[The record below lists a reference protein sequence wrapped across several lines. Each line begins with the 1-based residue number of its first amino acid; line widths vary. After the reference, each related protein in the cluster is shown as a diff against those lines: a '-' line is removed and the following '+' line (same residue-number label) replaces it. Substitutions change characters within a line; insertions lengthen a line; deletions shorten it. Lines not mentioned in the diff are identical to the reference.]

1 MKDLKLKILQE
12 LIAAGLVYVSNKA
25 DKSDWFVLKN
35 GNKTPIFFT
44 THRLNAYPKTMKKIV
59 NYTIALMEENNIVF
73 DSIAG
78 ASYGGILYAMWVS
91 YKLNKPSLC
100 IRKEGKK
107 DYDDKGE
114 ILGITNKGD
123 KCILFEDATVS
134 GGSSWSFVKI
144 LGKYDVEVPCIIT
157 LLDAELGVKEI
168 FAEKGIK
175 LYNLFTWREMCDE
188 YMKHNDVGEFVHDYI
203 EMIDKKCV
211 EINIVTQQV
220 VLQTSMQLFKK

>member
-1 MKDLKLKILQE
+1 MKDLKLKILRE
-12 LIAAGLVYVSNKA
+12 LIADGLLQISNKA

-35 GNKTPIFFT
+35 GDKTPIFFT
-44 THRLNAYPKTMKKIV
+44 THRLNSYPKTMKKIV
-59 NYTIALMEENNIVF
+59 NYTIALMEENNIAF

-91 YKLNKPSLC
+91 YKLNKPCLC

-114 ILGITNKGD
+114 ILGITNIGD

-144 LGKYDVEVPCIIT
+144 LEKYGVEVPCIIT
-157 LLDAELGVKEI
+157 LLDAEFGVKEM

-188 YMKHNDVGEFVHDYI
+188 YIKNNDVGEFVHDYI
-203 EMIDKKCV
+203 RMFDKKLV
-211 EINIVTQQV
+211 EMNIVTQQII
-220 VLQTSMQLFKK
+220 LQTSMQLFKK

>member
-1 MKDLKLKILQE
+1 MKDLKLKILRE
-12 LIAAGLVYVSNKA
+12 LIAAGLVHVSRKA

-59 NYTIALMEENNIVF
+59 NYTIALMEEKNITF

-91 YKLNKPSLC
+91 YKLNKPCLC

-175 LYNLFTWREMCDE
+175 LYNLFTWREMCAE